1 MVLTDEQKRIK
12 NEKAKE
18 RRLKLK
24 MEKVQSELVIL
35 EETRLPEPE
44 KIEITE
50 DLDEVLKR
58 KLEVAEKRRQTLEK
72 ARSMR
77 VKPSQIRKN
86 NEEEMMRMKEEKE
99 REMMMKQEEMM
110 RMKEEN
116 EKLKVIA
123 DEKQKVKKVIKYVP
137 VQPMMPQ
144 YQQPMY
150 HAPPQPPQPPPD
162 PTIEYLAEQSYA
174 EQLQKKI
181 RQSMLDRV
189 MMQTFM

>member
-1 MVLTDEQKRIK
+1 MVLTDEQKMVK
-12 NEKAKE
+12 NQKAKE
-18 RRLKLK
+18 RRLKIK
-24 MEKVQSELVIL
+24 MEKAQSELVIL
-35 EETRLPEPE
+35 EANKAPEPE
-44 KIEITE
+44 KIEMIE
-50 DLDEVLKR
+50 DPDEVLKR
-58 KLEVAEKRRQTLEK
+58 KLEIAQKRRETLER

-86 NEEEMMRMKEEKE
+86 NEEEMMKLKEEKE
-99 REMMMKQEEMM
+99 REMMMKDEEMM
-110 RMKEEN
+110 RIKDEN

-137 VQPMMPQ
+137 VQPMIPQ
-144 YQQPMY
+144 YQQPIQ
-150 HAPPQPPQPPPD
+150 QPIQPPPD

>member
-24 MEKVQSELVIL
+24 MEKAQSELVIL
-35 EETRLPEPE
+35 EANKIPEPE
-44 KIEITE
+44 IIEITE
-50 DLDEVLKR
+50 DPDEVLKR
-58 KLEVAEKRRQTLEK
+58 KLEIAEKRRQTLQK

-77 VKPSQIRKN
+77 VSPSQIRKN
-86 NEEEMMRMKEEKE
+86 NEEEMMRMKEERE

-110 RMKEEN
+110 IMKEEN
-116 EKLKVIA
+116 EKLKTIA
-123 DEKQKVKKVIKYVP
+123 EEKQKIKKVIKYVP

-144 YQQPMY
+144 YQQPIQ
-150 HAPPQPPQPPPD
+150 QPIQQAPD

>member
-1 MVLTDEQKRIK
+1 MVLTEEQKMVK
-12 NEKAKE
+12 NQKAKE
-18 RRLKLK
+18 RRLKIK
-24 MEKVQSELVIL
+24 MEKAQSELVIL
-35 EETRLPEPE
+35 EANKAPEPE
-44 KIEITE
+44 KIEMIE
-50 DLDEVLKR
+50 DPDEVLKR
-58 KLEVAEKRRQTLEK
+58 KLEIAQKRRETLER

-86 NEEEMMRMKEEKE
+86 NEEEMMKLKEEKE
-99 REMMMKQEEMM
+99 REMMMKEEEMM

-144 YQQPMY
+144 YQQPIQ
-150 HAPPQPPQPPPD
+150 QPIQQAPPD

>member
-1 MVLTDEQKRIK
+1 MVLTEEQKRLK

-18 RRLKLK
+18 RRLKIK
-24 MEKVQSELVIL
+24 MEKAQSELVIL
-35 EETRLPEPE
+35 EANKVPEPE
-44 KIEITE
+44 KIEMIE
-50 DLDEVLKR
+50 DPDEVLKR
-58 KLEVAEKRRQTLEK
+58 KLEIAQKRRETLQR

-86 NEEEMMRMKEEKE
+86 NQEEMMKLKEEKE
-99 REMMMKQEEMM
+99 REMMMKEEEMM

-144 YQQPMY
+144 YQQPIQ
-150 HAPPQPPQPPPD
+150 QPIQVTPD

-174 EQLQKKI
+174 EQLQKKM
-181 RQSMLDRV
+181 RENMLQKI